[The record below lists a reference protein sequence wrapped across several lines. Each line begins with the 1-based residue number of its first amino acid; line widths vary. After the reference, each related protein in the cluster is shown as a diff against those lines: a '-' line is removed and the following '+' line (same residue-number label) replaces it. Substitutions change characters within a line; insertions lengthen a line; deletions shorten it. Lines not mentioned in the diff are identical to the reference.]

1 MLAIDW
7 HERSASYDEYKYLT
21 FLTGKLWTDLGDIL
35 LANLLQCLNLLGV
48 NGHIYQYFFC
58 RTQEGPSDRWLSDL
72 CTYVCTYVRT
82 GNREVIDRP
91 GTDIACN
98 SGTVF

>member
-21 FLTGKLWTDLGDIL
+21 FLTGKLLTDLGDIL

-48 NGHIYQYFFC
+48 NGLIYQVKCLPAFRFGFQIC
-58 RTQEGPSDRWLSDL
+58 VLM
-72 CTYVCTYVRT
+72 YVQ
-82 GNREVIDRP
+82 
-91 GTDIACN
+91 GTWKL
-98 SGTVF
+98 